1 MKYWKKLTE
10 RREPSLASPPPE
22 IKPLYKIIE
31 VNYDSMSRDDLI
43 EVCRLRDLEIYAL
56 NSVNRQ
62 RDDLVK
68 ATNEAVAELHKRLN
82 AYEDL
87 ELASACDQLRMKC
100 ESLQEKVDFLTDKR
114 LSLLGENYALM
125 RRLEKVKDAE

>member
-1 MKYWKKLTE
+1 
-10 RREPSLASPPPE
+10 
-22 IKPLYKIIE
+22 
-31 VNYDSMSRDDLI
+31 MSRDDLI